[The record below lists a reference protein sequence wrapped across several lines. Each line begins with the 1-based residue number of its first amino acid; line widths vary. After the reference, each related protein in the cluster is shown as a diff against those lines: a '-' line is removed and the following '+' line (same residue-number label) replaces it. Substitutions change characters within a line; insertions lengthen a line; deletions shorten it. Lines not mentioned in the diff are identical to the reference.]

1 MEKVFK
7 QIAKQNIDN
16 KECEIKEL
24 SKDKYSSKDLVN
36 LKNREKN
43 RLINQFVCVTSKTEE
58 SRKEFCKNKFFDKKA
73 QEDCWKN
80 YFCEICCES

>member
-36 LKNREKN
+36 LKNRE
-43 RLINQFVCVTSKTEE
+43 SKY
-58 SRKEFCKNKFFDKKA
+58 K
-73 QEDCWKN
+73 
-80 YFCEICCES
+80 YFYC